1 MACYDP
7 YLIHKSRD
15 EHMLVKN
22 LCGGTTEREKSFE
35 QLLPSFNR
43 LPKASLKVTKSVTKW
58 NLLDL
63 LIGRCFFFPVFFFEI
78 ISWEIKKNQL
88 PWNINNMHFLKL
100 RAKRPEN
107 RQSQKEFHLPSIY
120 FQVLLL
126 CCCCFRE
133 GFWVVAILE
142 RIPSFLSYF
151 FISSTTPLGFRVPA
165 FRIRTQRNVNMASWN
180 LPIFNGGHVSLLQ
193 GGPKKKSL
201 QWKFSRGPGYNYELI
216 SGWNIP
222 SYALI
227 GRFVFIAGDR
237 SLNTSCSVVQPEDDS
252 MS

>member
-1 MACYDP
+1 MNICSSKTFVAEP
-7 YLIHKSRD
+7 RK
-15 EHMLVKN
+15 
-22 LCGGTTEREKSFE
+22 ERKASNNYSLPSIAPKSFPQSDQKCDE
-35 QLLPSFNR
+35 V
-43 LPKASLKVTKSVTKW
+43 K
-58 NLLDL
+58 
-63 LIGRCFFFPVFFFEI
+63 LIGPSHWTMSFFSVFFEI

-107 RQSQKEFHLPSIY
+107 RQSQKEISSSNHRFSGA
-120 FQVLLL
+120 FT

-165 FRIRTQRNVNMASWN
+165 FRIRTQRNVNMASWD

-201 QWKFSRGPGYNYELI
+201 QWKFSRGPGHNYELI

-237 SLNTSCSVVQPEDDS
+237 SLNTPCSVVQPEDDS